1 MKVWYGFGSEHSA
14 NLVMIGKFKDSQ
26 DASDAMRMIDE
37 ITEQVN
43 ADVDVGQIEVGEL
56 TEHYTETMLDLMRR
70 LNIYVISPNEL
81 EQFAYD
87 VRVNVDNDEI
97 IVRTDEGDV
106 SAFLKLMIQKG
117 ARVQVYSAH
126 DYPESERGRS

>member
-56 TEHYTETMLDLMRR
+56 TERYTETMLGLMRR

-87 VRVNVDNDEI
+87 VRVNVNNDEI
-97 IVRTDEGDV
+97 IVRTDEADV

-126 DYPESERGRS
+126 DYPESERGRG

>member
-56 TEHYTETMLDLMRR
+56 TERYTETMLDLMRR

-97 IVRTDEGDV
+97 IVRTDEADV
-106 SAFLKLMIQKG
+106 SAFLKLMIRKG

-126 DYPESERGRS
+126 DYPESERGRG

>member
-56 TEHYTETMLDLMRR
+56 TEHYTETMLGLMRR

-97 IVRTDEGDV
+97 IVRTDEADV

-126 DYPESERGRS
+126 DYPESERGRG

>member
-26 DASDAMRMIDE
+26 DASEAMRMIDE
-37 ITEQVN
+37 ITEQVYS
-43 ADVDVGQIEVGEL
+43 DVEVGQIEVGEI
-56 TEHYTETMLDLMRR
+56 TDHYTDTMMDLMRR

-87 VRVNVDNDEI
+87 VNVSVNNDEMT
-97 IVRTDEGDV
+97 VRTDEGDV
-106 SAFLKLMIQKG
+106 SAFLKLMIQRG

-126 DYPESERGRS
+126 DYPELEDSGG

>member
-56 TEHYTETMLDLMRR
+56 TEHYTETMLGLMRR

-97 IVRTDEGDV
+97 IVRTDESDV

-126 DYPESERGRS
+126 DYPESERGRG